1 MRADP
6 IATTVA
12 AIAASFVAIDGDTV
26 HRADERYR
34 LAGIDAAEIHY
45 A

>member
-1 MRADP
+1 
-6 IATTVA
+6 
-12 AIAASFVAIDGDTV
+12 V

-45 A
+45 AQCEAERRLGVLTKRRAG